1 MAVIN
6 NVVNNHILVGK
17 KIYYSYTEEIVHD
30 EGNTTYCDY
39 IDRERI
45 GMISAVGIDLNG
57 EFHFLVMADN
67 GKIESFNIK
76 DMKTIKFAEEF
87 VQEEVS
93 RSELLDL
100 E

>member
-1 MAVIN
+1 
-6 NVVNNHILVGK
+6 
-17 KIYYSYTEEIVHD
+17 
-30 EGNTTYCDY
+30 
-39 IDRERI
+39 
-45 GMISAVGIDLNG
+45 MISAVGIDLNG